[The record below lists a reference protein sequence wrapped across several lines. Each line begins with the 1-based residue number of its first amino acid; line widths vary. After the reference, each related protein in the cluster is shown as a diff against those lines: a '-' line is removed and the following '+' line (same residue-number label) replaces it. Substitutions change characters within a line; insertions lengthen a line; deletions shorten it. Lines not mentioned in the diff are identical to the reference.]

1 MLLFS
6 VISFTAMYL
15 ILAILL
21 AYLFIREIKKGAH
34 SEEDTDQ
41 KDETDLSTDPF
52 DGGAYHGIS

>member
-1 MLLFS
+1 
-6 VISFTAMYL
+6 MYL
-15 ILAILL
+15 ILAIVL